1 MKLNTQQ
8 LIESLSRDV
17 PRVGANA
24 LAKRIGF
31 GIVGGCL
38 VTTVLVIG
46 VLGVRS
52 DWQLAVLS
60 FSFWMKWTYTVSLG
74 GIGTAFALARLA
86 RPISG
91 SLRSL
96 WLLAIPVVMVAGVG
110 IHELATAP
118 PDTWRALWLGRS
130 WIICPW
136 LVLTLAAPIFAG
148 LLWAFRTL
156 APTRLRLAGAAAG
169 LAAGAWGAAVYCL
182 HCPETSAIF
191 VITWYSL
198 GIILASGAGAVI
210 GPRLMRW

>member
-1 MKLNTQQ
+1 MMLNSQQ
-8 LIESLSRDV
+8 LIGILSRDV
-17 PRVGANA
+17 PRVAPDA
-24 LAKRIGF
+24 LAKRIGL
-31 GIVGGCL
+31 GIAGGSL

-46 VLGVRS
+46 LLGVRS
-52 DWQLAVLS
+52 DLQLAILG
-60 FSFWMKWTYTVSLG
+60 FSFWMKWAYAVSLG
-74 GIGTAFALARLA
+74 SIATAFAVARLA

-96 WLLAIPVVMVAGVG
+96 WLLAIPIIMVAGIG
-110 IHELATAP
+110 IHELAAAP
-118 PDTWRALWLGRS
+118 PATWRALWLGRS

-148 LLWAFRTL
+148 LLWAFRKL

-198 GIILASGAGAVI
+198 GIILAAGAGAVV